1 MIAIED
7 HARSIF
13 LAALKSAPEQWP
25 GLLDEACSGNVH
37 LRARVHELLLAHE
50 AMGSIHGPRGVPAAT
65 IAEPISEAPGAVIGP
80 YKLLEQIGEGGFG
93 LVFMA
98 EQQQPIRRKVALKV
112 LKPGM
117 DSRQVITR
125 FEAERQALA
134 LMEHPNIAKVLEA
147 AQTPSGRPYFVME
160 LVKGIPITEFCD
172 QARLTPRERLELF
185 IHVCQAV
192 QHAHQKGIIHRDIK
206 PSNVLVTMQDGA
218 PLAKVIDFGI
228 AKALGQQLTDKTLYT
243 GFAQMIG
250 TPLYMSPEQA
260 ALSNVDVDTRSDIY
274 SLGVLLY
281 ELLTGT
287 TPFDKERLGTV
298 GHDEMRRIIRE
309 EEPPK
314 PSTRMT
320 TLGQAASTVSIQR
333 QSDPRRLSQLFRG
346 ELDWIVM
353 KALEKERSRRYETV
367 SALAAD
373 VQRYLNDEP
382 VQACPPSAVYRLRK
396 SVRRNRGSVAVA
408 VSALAAVVLAALGL
422 LVSNVRI
429 AQEQAVTKKQ
439 RDEAEANFRKARQA
453 VDEQFILV
461 SESKLFDAPGFQQL
475 RKELLDSALKY
486 YQDFLQQR
494 PDDPVLQAEVAAAH
508 LRLYQIDEA
517 ILGPYN
523 PDAMEQL
530 EKGITIVERLLGQA
544 RQDAAFY
551 RPLAGF
557 AKGPRSLYA
566 GVYNAPKAQVSA
578 SVIIPLFQRA
588 AAIWEDFVQQNPAEL
603 PFQSDLAAFYYA
615 LQETQA
621 SVGEP
626 ALALANVR
634 KGLALCEKIARQT
647 PGDPECR
654 SQLAYVHDALA
665 SRLRQTGPAS
675 DVENHVRLALDL
687 RQKLTEDFPHV
698 AEYRAT
704 VADNHYSLGYWL
716 KEKGRLMEAEQ
727 TYGRGLVVQAKLV
740 GEFPGMPGYRH
751 LLASIHERLG
761 NLFRGAGQNE
771 KAEQSYREALRNF
784 DKLAAEFPDNQ
795 SYRVPYSKFCLCLL
809 LAASG
814 REAEAQQI
822 YHRVL
827 EFKPQTAD
835 GQNLMAWRLAAF
847 PDHRFSDPK
856 RALELAKQAVEQAP
870 DSGYIWNTL
879 GLAHYRNGNWREA
892 TLVLQKSMQIGNG
905 GDSFDRFLLAMAHW
919 QLGNKEEARTWF
931 SLAVQFMEKN
941 EQHSMADELMEDL
954 PRFRTEAAELLGTK
968 EQPKTNERPHAA
980 IPGPKKA
987 NHLLASRF

>member
-13 LAALKSAPEQWP
+13 LAALERAPEQWP
-25 GLLDEACSGNVH
+25 GLLDEACSDNVQ
-37 LRARVHELLLAHE
+37 LRGRVNELLLAHQ
-50 AMGSIHGPRGVPAAT
+50 AMGSIHGDRGVPAAT
-65 IAEPISEAPGAVIGP
+65 TAEALNEAPGTVIGP

-93 LVFMA
+93 VVFMA

-117 DSRQVITR
+117 DSRQVIAR

-134 LMEHPNIAKVLEA
+134 LMDHPNIARVLDA
-147 AQTPSGRPYFVME
+147 AQTAGGRPYFVME

-298 GHDEMRRIIRE
+298 GYDEMRRIIRE

-314 PSTRMT
+314 PSTRMS
-320 TLGQAASTVSIQR
+320 TLGKAASTVSIQR

-353 KALEKERSRRYETV
+353 KALEKERSRRYEAA
-367 SALAAD
+367 SALEAD
-373 VQRYLNDEP
+373 VQRYLDDEP
-382 VQACPPSAVYRLRK
+382 VQAFPPSAVYRLRK
-396 SVRRNRGSVAVA
+396 FVRRNRGPVAA
-408 VSALAAVVLAALGL
+408 AASALAAVVLAALGL

-429 AQEQAVTKKQ
+429 AQEQAITKKQ

-453 VDEQFILV
+453 VDDQFTLV
-461 SESKLFDAPGFQQL
+461 SQSKLFDAPGFQVL
-475 RKELLDSALKY
+475 RKQLLESALNY

-494 PDDPVLQAEVAAAH
+494 PDDPALQVEVAAAH

-517 ILGPYN
+517 IQGTYN

-530 EKGITIVERLLGQA
+530 EKAITIVERLRLQGA
-544 RQDAAFY
+544 QDAALY

-557 AKGPRSLYA
+557 AKGFRSLH
-566 GVYNAPKAQVSA
+566 GGYNAPKAQVA
-578 SVIIPLFQRA
+578 EPVVIPLFQRT

-603 PFQSDLAAFYYA
+603 AFQSDLAVFYYA
-615 LQETQA
+615 LQEMQA

-626 ALALANVR
+626 ALALVNVH
-634 KGLALCEKIARQT
+634 KGLALCEKIARET
-647 PGDPECR
+647 PRDPECQA
-654 SQLAYVHDALA
+654 QLAQAHDALA

-675 DVENHVRLALDL
+675 EVEKHIRLALDL
-687 RQKLTEDFPHV
+687 RQKLAKDFPNV
-698 AEYRAT
+698 PEYRAM
-704 VADNHYSLGYWL
+704 VADNHFSLGYWL
-716 KEKGRLMEAEQ
+716 KEKGRPMEAEQ
-727 TYGRGLVVQAKLV
+727 AYGRGLVVQAKLV
-740 GEFPGMPGYRH
+740 GEFPGMPGYRNS
-751 LLASIHERLG
+751 LAAFHESLG
-761 NLFRGAGQNE
+761 NLFRNIGENE
-771 KAEQSYREALRNF
+771 KAEQSYREALTHF
-784 DKLAAEFPDNQ
+784 DKLAAEFPEIQ
-795 SYRVPYSKFCLCLL
+795 YYRVPYSRFCLCVL

-814 REAEAQQI
+814 REAEAKQI
-822 YHRVL
+822 YRRVL

-835 GQNLMAWRLAAF
+835 GRNLLAYHLAAR
-847 PDHRFSDPK
+847 PDLRFSDPK

-870 DSGYIWNTL
+870 DTGYIWNTL
-879 GLAHYRNGNWREA
+879 GLAHYRNGNWHEA
-892 TLVLQKSMQIGNG
+892 ILVLYKSMQLGSG

-931 SLAVQFMEKN
+931 SRAVQFMEKN
-941 EQHSMADELMEDL
+941 EQHSMSDFLMEDL
-954 PRFRTEAAELLGTK
+954 QRFRTEASELLGIK
-968 EQPKTNERPHAA
+968 EQPKANERPRAA
-980 IPGPKKA
+980 V
-987 NHLLASRF
+987 RDR